1 MRAPTPW
8 QRLRD
13 VVVTEGPF
21 IGAAGLY
28 VLACWM
34 LIATVVSDPMVRD
47 TVAGGT
53 GNAASAPRTAYWT
66 LLLLTAGIYL
76 SLRAVAR
83 VFQPRYRGR
92 LLLTIITSY
101 AAVIVIFAGTYYVF
115 CSLSDESQAH
125 AIASMYSDWSK
136 QDEDGRVDKRLDPI
150 DRRAF
155 KSPESSWS
163 VGGIDLNTWDKQD
176 YSRAFWEAW
185 GRGQRNL
192 RLEFDGRN
200 RGLTLLDCLHFSVV
214 TMTTTGYGDI
224 TPTRLYSKLTADLQI
239 LFGLAILVVALG
251 MLFGNW
257 WRVDRVEEIRE
268 RIQLGEFDFRSDF
281 WHRRSPAL
289 QTYAEIRAE
298 RAAGPTPPV
307 CPWCASPNTVHFA
320 SLFKGPAPPT
330 RYDPRRDVLTLVVLL
345 AVATYLVYAV
355 LPGIPSAP
363 MDPRGWV
370 VSFVLITAL
379 AFVMCLLLALACNRF
394 YRRLEAK
401 WDAEFRQASTT
412 YLQSWACE
420 ACRRLF
426 IVSGSSP

>member
-34 LIATVVSDPMVRD
+34 LIATVVVVGSTD
-47 TVAGGT
+47 
-53 GNAASAPRTAYWT
+53 NAANPARTTYWT
-66 LLLLTAGIYL
+66 LLLLTAGLYL
-76 SLRAVAR
+76 SVRAVIR
-83 VFQPRYRGR
+83 VFQPHYRSR

-101 AAVIVIFAGTYYVF
+101 AAVILIFAGTYYVF
-115 CSLSDESQAH
+115 CALSDESQAH
-125 AIASMYSDWSK
+125 AIRSTYDNWIKQSEEDRADKQPAS
-136 QDEDGRVDKRLDPI
+136 I

-155 KSPESSWS
+155 KSPESPWS

-176 YSRAFWEAW
+176 YSRAFWEAS
-185 GRGQRNL
+185 GSRKSELALGYDGDK
-192 RLEFDGRN
+192 RLV
-200 RGLTLLDCLHFSVV
+200 TLLDCLHFSVV

-289 QTYAEIRAE
+289 QTDAEIRAE
-298 RAAGPTPPV
+298 RAAGPAPPV

-320 SLFKGPAPPT
+320 RLFKGPAPPT

-401 WDAEFRQASTT
+401 WNAEFRQASTT

-426 IVSGSSP
+426 IVPGSSP